1 MKKAYRLSSFNKKAF
16 HYKPEEVWITRET
29 EATIFWTDNPN
40 GGAEMRE
47 KKDRHYSGLFFD
59 TKAQLDLYILKGL
72 ESNVKSFENRLIA
85 AKTQLE
91 SFKQKLENGELD

>member
-1 MKKAYRLSSFNKKAF
+1 MRKAYRLSSFNKRMF
-16 HYKPEEVWITRET
+16 RYEVEVVWITRET
-29 EATIFWTDNPN
+29 AVTIFWTNNPD
-40 GGAEMRE
+40 GGIEMRE
-47 KKDRHYSGLFFD
+47 KKGGHFSGIFFD

-72 ESNVKSFENRLIA
+72 ESNVKSFETGLVA